1 MQSKDLFLRFT
12 LISGKMLFKRS
23 HTLKYK
29 NVVTTD
35 AYQDENNDWVPGT
48 TTETVIELECRS
60 EPNGEGKVIPSQNGQ
75 NTVFNRVVFLDNDIM
90 DIPFGKEVEIFNNG
104 VFIVKETVKLF
115 ERYTKFCKLW
125 V

>member
-1 MQSKDLFLRFT
+1 M
-12 LISGKMLFKRS
+12 
-23 HTLKYK
+23 
-29 NVVTTD
+29 VVTPP
-35 AYQDENNDWVPGT
+35 YQDEKGDWHPG
-48 TTETVIELECRS
+48 ESAEEVITLKCRS

-75 NTVFNRVVFLDNDIM
+75 HVVFNRVVFLDYGID

-104 VFIVKETVKLF
+104 SFLMKDTVKLF

>member
-1 MQSKDLFLRFT
+1 
-12 LISGKMLFKRS
+12 MLFKRS

-29 NVVTTD
+29 NVVSTD
-35 AYQDENNDWVPGT
+35 AYKDENGDWVPGT

-60 EPNGEGKVIPSQNGQ
+60 EPNGEGKIIPSQNGQ
-75 NTVFNRVVFLDNDIM
+75 STVFNRVVFLNGNIE
-90 DIPFGKEVEIFNNG
+90 DIPFGKEVEIFNNNVQLMKG
-104 VFIVKETVKLF
+104 TVMLF